1 MHQYKY
7 KVAYFDCE
15 YKECSDTGFTF
26 GEDMHEAMTN
36 LHKDYGNNCYGVY
49 LEELDE
55 CYTVNKED
63 LDIYIEEFDSTVFDR
78 NSEDGNKDASDT
90 SVDEAEEVNEIGE
103 EEDDPY
109 DW

>member
-7 KVAYFDCE
+7 KVAYFDCD
-15 YKECSDTGFTF
+15 YKECSDIGLTF

-36 LHKDYGNNCYGVY
+36 IHKDYGTDCYGVY

-55 CYTVNKED
+55 CYTISKED
-63 LDIYIEEFDSTVFDR
+63 LDCYVKEFDSTVFDR
-78 NSEDGNKDASDT
+78 NTEENNKGANGKPA
-90 SVDEAEEVNEIGE
+90 DEIEEK
-103 EEDDPY
+103 EDDPY

>member
-7 KVAYFDCE
+7 KVAYVDCD
-15 YKECSDTGFTF
+15 YNDCFDTGFTF

-36 LHKDYGNNCYGVY
+36 LNKDYGNNCYGVY

-63 LDIYIEEFDSTVFDR
+63 LDIYIEEFDNTVFD
-78 NSEDGNKDASDT
+78 SSTEEASKGACDEP
-90 SVDEAEEVNEIGE
+90 VDEIEEG
-103 EEDDPY
+103 EDDPY